1 MGATTIEEYR
11 KYIEKDTALARR
23 FQVGSGFLF
32 PFFAGASD
40 LSYAFVI
47 YEKIAI
53 LTCWHYSRLLIC
65 FWRDVIWG
73 GVMWCA
79 SFLVREFD

>member
-23 FQVGSGFLF
+23 FQVGSGSSL

-40 LSYAFVI
+40 LSDTYVI
-47 YEKIAI
+47 YEKIAM
-53 LTCWHYSRLLIC
+53 LTC
-65 FWRDVIWG
+65 
-73 GVMWCA
+73 
-79 SFLVREFD
+79 

>member
-53 LTCWHYSRLLIC
+53 LTC
-65 FWRDVIWG
+65 
-73 GVMWCA
+73 
-79 SFLVREFD
+79 